1 MIDTTT
7 QTENRLFTEL
17 DTQPKTRVPKKV
29 LDRDDFMLL
38 FIKQLEYQDPLKP
51 LENNEMATQLALFN
65 QVDQLFDLNEKFSQM
80 VEIAK
85 GNVLS
90 TMASLIGKKALAES
104 ELARV
109 ENGHFL
115 GGKLVL
121 EEPVEGIRL
130 KIYSS
135 EGSLVREVDLGAL
148 PAGEHEIDWD
158 ATNEQGETVP
168 DGTYR
173 LYLETSNPEDRSLVT
188 IKTVGRLTGALLEGE
203 DYQLLFNGQSRLSLS
218 DLEKILAEEE

>member
-38 FIKQLEYQDPLKP
+38 FIKQLEYQDPLNP

-65 QVDQLFDLNEKFSQM
+65 QVDQLFDLNEKFSQII
-80 VEIAK
+80 EIAE

-90 TMASLIGKKALAES
+90 TMAGLIGKKALAES

-121 EEPVEGIRL
+121 EEPVEGVRL

-135 EGSLVREVDLGAL
+135 EGNLVREMDLGAL

-203 DYQLLFNGQSRLSLS
+203 DYKLLFNGQSRLSLS